1 MQARVDWAV
10 LPSGVR
16 FDPSDEELLEH
27 LLAKVGHG
35 SSKEHPLINDFILT
49 LDEEDGICR
58 THPENLPG
66 RMPPLSAGNVSVH
79 PFCFGAFL
87 LFLVLFLGSKLILV
101 FDCLVLQLTCSS
113 VCLEL
118 NRGEKG
124 WECLPLFL

>member
-66 RMPPLSAGNVSVH
+66 RMPPFSAGYVVH

-87 LFLVLFLGSKLILV
+87 LFLVLFLGSNLILV
-101 FDCLVLQLTCSS
+101 FDCLVLQLTC
-113 VCLEL
+113 
-118 NRGEKG
+118 
-124 WECLPLFL
+124 